1 MQELFD
7 EKKREEAA
15 AAENEQEIEVEVT
28 DAQPEEAAGEASA
41 KTAETA
47 E

>member
-1 MQELFD
+1 MND

-28 DAQPEEAAGEASA
+28 DAHELCAGGIG
-41 KTAETA
+41 AELHGQDDQ
-47 E
+47 